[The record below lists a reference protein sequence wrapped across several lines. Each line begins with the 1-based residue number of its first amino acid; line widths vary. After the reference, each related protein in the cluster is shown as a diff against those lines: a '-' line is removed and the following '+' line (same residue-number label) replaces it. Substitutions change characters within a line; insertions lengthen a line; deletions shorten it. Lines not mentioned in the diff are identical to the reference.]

1 MATKYDWI
9 ERYDRI
15 KYENDMLRLINTDYD
30 RYKDSVFRLK
40 IMLNEMQFKTKEAK
54 LLKDRVR
61 ELLEV

>member
-30 RYKDSVFRLK
+30 KYKDSVFRLK